1 VSSPAKPLFWSR
13 EQAATFEDASV
24 AAAYRCRPP
33 HPPATFAILTE
44 LLKDGPRTV
53 LDLGCGEGLV
63 ARPLAPLVDRVDAV
77 DVSAAM
83 VAAGQ
88 RRPGGD
94 HPHLKWIVGA
104 AETAPLAPPY
114 ALATAGDSLHWMD
127 WDAVFPRLCA
137 ALTPGGV
144 LAIVSV
150 GAERA
155 PWASASLLPLIE
167 RYSTNPHRPP
177 ETDLLEHLRRRGL
190 FAVLGRARTE
200 SVPFRQPVEDYVESW
215 HARNGFSRQRMRP
228 GDAAAFDAA
237 IRALVLP
244 FATAGGL
251 LEQAVYGSVVWGRP
265 REPARFRSARG
276 PG

>member
-1 VSSPAKPLFWSR
+1 VSPPAKPLFWGR

-33 HPPATFAILTE
+33 HPPATFAVLTE
-44 LLKDGPRTV
+44 LIKDSPRAV
-53 LDLGCGEGLV
+53 LDLGCGDGLL

-83 VAAGQ
+83 VAAGR
-88 RRPGGD
+88 RRPGGG
-94 HPHLKWIVGA
+94 HPHLRWIVGA
-104 AETAPLAPPY
+104 AEAAPLAPPY

-127 WDAVFPRLCA
+127 WEVVLPRLRA
-137 ALTPGGV
+137 ALAPNGV
-144 LAIVSV
+144 LAIVGV
-150 GAERA
+150 GAERP

-177 ETDLLEHLRRRGL
+177 EADLLEHLQRRGL
-190 FAVLGRARTE
+190 FAVLGRARTANA
-200 SVPFRQPVEDYVESW
+200 PFRQTVDDYVESW

-228 GDAAAFDAA
+228 GDAEAFDAA

-251 LEQAVYGSVVWGRP
+251 LEQTVYGSVVWGRP
-265 REPARFRSARG
+265 RGPARVRSSQG